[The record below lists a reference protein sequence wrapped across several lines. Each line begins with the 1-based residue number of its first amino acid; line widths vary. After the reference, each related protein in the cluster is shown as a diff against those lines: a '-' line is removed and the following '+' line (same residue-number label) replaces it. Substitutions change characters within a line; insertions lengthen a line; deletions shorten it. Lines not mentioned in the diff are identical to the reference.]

1 MQLLQADAAL
11 SRLYTA
17 LRGIEMRPDAAGGET
32 GRNAHSAR
40 FEAAL
45 DDDFNTPDALAVLQ
59 GIAREL
65 NAGRAA
71 GSAQRQAALAGELR
85 RLANLLGLLRLPP
98 EHWFRLAPAL
108 PLETEG
114 AAPVAAAELDEVQI
128 EALIAARHAAR
139 QARDFAAADR
149 IRAQLAQAGVVLE
162 DQPGGATSWKR
173 A

>member
-1 MQLLQADAAL
+1 
-11 SRLYTA
+11 
-17 LRGIEMRPDAAGGET
+17 
-32 GRNAHSAR
+32 
-40 FEAAL
+40 
-45 DDDFNTPDALAVLQ
+45 
-59 GIAREL
+59 
-65 NAGRAA
+65 
-71 GSAQRQAALAGELR
+71 
-85 RLANLLGLLRLPP
+85 

-114 AAPVAAAELDEVQI
+114 AAPVAAAQLDELQI

-162 DQPGGATSWKR
+162 DQPGGASSWKR